1 MQRAPSVSERA
12 SERVTR
18 ILRWPSFGT
27 STVTRNLNAPCHYV
41 VHPSPPPVLAL
52 PAPLIK
58 LWCLTRKRAV
68 FDSTYSNFQCNKFA
82 AKLLF
87 QDTSTTPMPLVFAQ
101 LISRT
106 RLTFLLSK
114 NRLESRAIPASALI
128 ITAVASSSSSSFIP
142 TSSRHRFHD
151 SEINFLAPSM
161 PRIMDQS
168 AH

>member
-1 MQRAPSVSERA
+1 MQRAPSV

-58 LWCLTRKRAV
+58 SWCLTRKRAV
-68 FDSTYSNFQCNKFA
+68 FDSTHSNFQCNKFA
-82 AKLLF
+82 AKLPF
-87 QDTSTTPMPLVFAQ
+87 RDTSTTPMPLVFAQ

-128 ITAVASSSSSSFIP
+128 IQIITAIVVLELLYSDFVTPQI
-142 TSSRHRFHD
+142 SRFG
-151 SEINFLAPSM
+151 N
-161 PRIMDQS
+161 
-168 AH
+168 